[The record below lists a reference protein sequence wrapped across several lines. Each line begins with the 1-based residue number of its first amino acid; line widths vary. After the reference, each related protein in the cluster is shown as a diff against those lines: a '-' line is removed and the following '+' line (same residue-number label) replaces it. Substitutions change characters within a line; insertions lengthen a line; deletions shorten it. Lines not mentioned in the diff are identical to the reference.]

1 MTEVHEGINEWNRI
15 ELYNEFVSRTNT
27 AKHTDRETRSPR
39 VSRIAS
45 SSGGRGGDVGSSAM
59 AEKSLRLGI
68 FHYYSYRR
76 LPTFNCCFTSIH
88 LLTPSKL

>member
-1 MTEVHEGINEWNRI
+1 MTGVHEGNNEWNRI
-15 ELYNEFVSRTNT
+15 RICNEFVSRTDT

-68 FHYYSYRR
+68 FHSTTAIVITDFKLLFYFYS
-76 LPTFNCCFTSIH
+76 LID
-88 LLTPSKL
+88 SK